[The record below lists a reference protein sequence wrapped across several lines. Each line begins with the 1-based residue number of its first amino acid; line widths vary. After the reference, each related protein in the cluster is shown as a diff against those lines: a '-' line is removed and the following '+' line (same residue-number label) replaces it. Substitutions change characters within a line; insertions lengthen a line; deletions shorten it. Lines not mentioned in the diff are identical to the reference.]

1 MKRQVAQLIAPKKFE
16 VIEEEIQPIKSNQLL
31 MKVISIGLCHS
42 DIPAYLG
49 KSTIEVNERGEFV
62 KGEVKYPVRVGHEPI
77 GIIEEVGED
86 LKGGEFKEGDYV
98 TGMIMPSFASHVVLN
113 PTLPMAYFTTVPKDM
128 RKIDYCLGE
137 PLMCISN
144 IVRAT
149 APVFGDNVA
158 VIGCGMMGLTTMSG
172 LAKSAAFE
180 LIGIDLVNS
189 RLELAKKY
197 GATQTVNPKEVDAVA
212 AIKEMTG
219 GKGVDIAV
227 EISGSM
233 AGFSLACKIV
243 KGGTVN
249 SFGARAKILIPS
261 LYGIPQMM
269 DAGYDLMYKSPII
282 HSTHPMYSKDYMDD
296 LRKGIEGY
304 KRNIFPLDSMITHE
318 FKLEDINEAF
328 EMLEHPTPDYF
339 KGVVKP

>member
-1 MKRQVAQLIAPKKFE
+1 
-16 VIEEEIQPIKSNQLL
+16 
-31 MKVISIGLCHS
+31 
-42 DIPAYLG
+42 
-49 KSTIEVNERGEFV
+49 
-62 KGEVKYPVRVGHEPI
+62 
-77 GIIEEVGED
+77 
-86 LKGGEFKEGDYV
+86 
-98 TGMIMPSFASHVVLN
+98 
-113 PTLPMAYFTTVPKDM
+113 MAYFTKIPKDI
-128 RKIDYCLGE
+128 RKIEYCLGE

-149 APVFGDNVA
+149 APGFGDYVA

-180 LIGIDLVNS
+180 LIGLDLVNS

-197 GATQTVNPKEVDAVA
+197 GATQTVNPKEVDAAKV
-212 AIKEMTG
+212 IKEMTN

-227 EISGSM
+227 EISGSL

-243 KGGTVN
+243 KGGTVT

-282 HSTHPMYSKDYMDD
+282 HSTHPMYSQDYMDD
-296 LRKGIEGY
+296 LRKGVEGY

-318 FKLEDINEAF
+318 FKLEDIGEAF

>member
-1 MKRQVAQLIAPKKFE
+1 MKRKVAQLIASKQFE
-16 VIEEEIQPIKSNQLL
+16 IIEEEIQPIKANEILV
-31 MKVISIGLCHS
+31 KIISVGLCHS

-49 KSTIEVNERGEFV
+49 KSTIVIND
-62 KGEVKYPVRVGHEPI
+62 KGEYIKDEDMRYPIRLGHEPI
-77 GIIEEVGED
+77 GIIEEVGKE
-86 LKGGEFKEGDYV
+86 LKGGEFKEGDYYS
-98 TGMIMPSFASHVVLN
+98 GFISPSFTSYVTVN
-113 PTLPMAYFTTVPKDM
+113 PETTHATKVPKDM
-128 RKIDYCLGE
+128 RNIEYCLGE

-149 APVFGDNVA
+149 APGFGDYVA
-158 VIGCGMMGLTTMSG
+158 VIGCGMMGLTTISG

-180 LIGIDLVNS
+180 LIGIDLVPS

-197 GATQTVNPKEVDAVA
+197 GATKTINPKEVDTVS
-212 AIKEMTG
+212 AIKEITD

-243 KGGTVN
+243 KGGTV
-249 SFGARAKILIPS
+249 SSYGARAKILIPS

-269 DAGYDLMYKSPII
+269 DAGHDLMYKSPII
-282 HSTHPMYSKDYMDD
+282 HSTHPFYSQDYMDD

-304 KRNIFPLDSMITHE
+304 KRGIFPLDSMITHE
-318 FKLEDINEAF
+318 FKLEEIGKAF
-328 EMLEHPTPDYF
+328 EMSEHPTSDYL

>member
-1 MKRQVAQLIAPKKFE
+1 MKKRVAQIIAPKQFE
-16 VIEEEIQPIKSNQLL
+16 VIEEEIQPIKSNELL
-31 MKVISIGLCHS
+31 AKVISIGLCHS
-42 DIPAYLG
+42 DVPAYLG
-49 KSTIEVNERGEFV
+49 KSTIAVND
-62 KGEVKYPVRVGHEPI
+62 KGEYIKGEIKYPVRVGHEPI
-77 GIIEEVGED
+77 GIVEEVGED
-86 LKGGEFKEGDYV
+86 LKGGAFKEGDYITGPISPSYASYV
-98 TGMIMPSFASHVVLN
+98 TVNPLTTRVV
-113 PTLPMAYFTTVPKDM
+113 TVPKDM

-144 IVRAT
+144 IVRAA

-261 LYGIPQMM
+261 LYGLPQMM

>member
-1 MKRQVAQLIAPKKFE
+1 MKRRVAQLVGPKQFE
-16 VIEEEIQPIKSNQLL
+16 VIEEELQPLKANEYLVKILS
-31 MKVISIGLCHS
+31 VGLCHS
-42 DIPAYLG
+42 EIPAYLG
-49 KSTIEVNERGEFV
+49 KSTIAVNN
-62 KGEVKYPVRVGHEPI
+62 KGEYIKDEDMRYPIQLGHEPI
-77 GIIEEVGED
+77 GIVEEVGKD
-86 LKGGEFKEGDYV
+86 LQGGEFKVGDYIS
-98 TGMIMPSFASHVVLN
+98 GMISPSFASHVIVN
-113 PTLPMAYFTTVPKDM
+113 PAMAYCAKVPKDM
-128 RKIDYCLGE
+128 RNIEYCLGE

-149 APVFGDNVA
+149 APGFGDYVA
-158 VIGCGMMGLTTMSG
+158 VVGCGMMGLTTLSG

-197 GATQTVNPKEVDAVA
+197 GATQTVNPKEVDAVKT
-212 AIKEMTG
+212 IKEMTN

-227 EISGSM
+227 EISGGM

-243 KGGTVN
+243 KGGTTT

-282 HSTHPMYSKDYMDD
+282 HSTHPFYSQDYMDD

-304 KRNIFPLDSMITHE
+304 KRGIFPLDSMITHE
-318 FKLEDINEAF
+318 FKLEEIGKAF

>member
-1 MKRQVAQLIAPKKFE
+1 MKRKIAQLIAAKKFE
-16 VIEEEIQPIKSNQLL
+16 IIEEEIQPLKAGELL
-31 MKVISIGLCHS
+31 VKIVSIGLCHS

-49 KSTIEVNERGEFV
+49 KSAMGVND
-62 KGEVKYPVRVGHEPI
+62 KGEYFKNVEMRYPIRVGHEPI
-77 GIIEEVGED
+77 GIVEEVGKD
-86 LKGGEFKEGDYV
+86 LQGGEFKEGDYIS
-98 TGMIMPSFASHVVLN
+98 GPMRASFAS
-113 PTLPMAYFTTVPKDM
+113 YTTIDLSTSRVIKIPKDI
-128 RKIDYCLGE
+128 RKIEYCLGE

-149 APVFGDNVA
+149 APGFGDYVA

-172 LAKSAAFE
+172 LAKSGAFE
-180 LIGIDLVNS
+180 LIGLDLVNS

-197 GATQTVNPKEVDAVA
+197 GATQTVNPKEVDAVS
-212 AIKEMTG
+212 AIKEMTN

-227 EISGSM
+227 EISGSL

-243 KGGTVN
+243 KGGTLT

-296 LRKGIEGY
+296 LRKGVEGY

-318 FKLEDINEAF
+318 FKLEEINEAF

>member
-1 MKRQVAQLIAPKKFE
+1 MKRRVAQLIGPKQFE
-16 VIEEEIQPIKSNQLL
+16 VIEEEIQPIKPNELL
-31 MKVISIGLCHS
+31 VKIVSIGLCHS
-42 DIPAYLG
+42 EMPAYLG
-49 KSTIEVNERGEFV
+49 KSTMAVND
-62 KGEVKYPVRVGHEPI
+62 KGEYFKDENMRYPIRLGHEPI
-77 GIIEEVGED
+77 GIVEEVGKD
-86 LKGGEFKEGDYV
+86 LKGGEFKEGDYIS
-98 TGMIMPSFASHVVLN
+98 GLIMPSFSTYEVVN
-113 PTLPMAYFTTVPKDM
+113 PAMSYCIKVPKDV
-128 RKIDYCLGE
+128 RKIEYCLGE

-149 APVFGDNVA
+149 APGFGDYVA
-158 VIGCGMMGLTTMSG
+158 VIGCGMMGLTTLSG

-180 LIGIDLVNS
+180 LIGIDLVPS

-197 GATQTVNPKEVDAVA
+197 GATKIVNPKEVDAVSA
-212 AIKEMTG
+212 VKEITG

-243 KGGTVN
+243 KGGTVS

-282 HSTHPMYSKDYMDD
+282 HSTHPFYSQDYMDD
-296 LRKGIEGY
+296 LRKGVEGY
-304 KRNIFPLDSMITHE
+304 RRGIFPLDSMITHE
-318 FKLEDINEAF
+318 FKLEEIGKAF

-339 KGVVKP
+339 KGVVAP

>member
-1 MKRQVAQLIAPKKFE
+1 VKMV
-16 VIEEEIQPIKSNQLL
+16 
-31 MKVISIGLCHS
+31 SIGLCHS
-42 DIPAYLG
+42 EIPAYLG
-49 KSTIEVNERGEFV
+49 KSTIAVND
-62 KGEVKYPVRVGHEPI
+62 KGVYIKDEDMRYPIRLGHEPI
-77 GIIEEVGED
+77 GIVEEVGED
-86 LKGGEFKEGDYV
+86 LKGGEFKEGDYI
-98 TGMIMPSFASHVVLN
+98 TGLMRASFASYTTIN
-113 PTLPMAYFTTVPKDM
+113 PATSRGVTKVPKDI

-137 PLMCISN
+137 PLTCISN

-282 HSTHPMYSKDYMDD
+282 HSTHPFYSQDYMDD
-296 LRKGIEGY
+296 LKKAIEGY

-328 EMLEHPTPDYF
+328 ETLEHPTPDYF